1 MRFLPFNPLLP
12 LSPKT
17 SKNAVVNNPASAR
30 LCPQRTLTQNAHAE
44 NCCAVPLKAQ
54 QRGRLP
60 YDSDLRQMIAQGTW
74 LTAGAAVIDARGR
87 IIEANEEFA
96 AWAGVSPGEGA
107 LLTRVLGQKCPSWQ
121 ILLQEILDDDR
132 TFIESHLEDTSQN
145 PTHWYQ
151 LGIVRNKDQFILR
164 INRCLPPPS
173 ELAETS
179 WTSLADEK
187 ESARDLYARL
197 VRAEAQLQM
206 LSGRWPGVLFSQRAD
221 FTFSFVS
228 EKIEDWTGISP
239 AEWNRRPQKF
249 WDLVHEA
256 DAGDLQMQLAR
267 WRGRGSLT
275 TTYRIR
281 HSQTGKV
288 TYILERRDAITTSN
302 GLVLGYDGAWVDV
315 TRQTIAEKRL
325 ASAVWKETL
334 GVLTMGLAHDFSNIL
349 SGIYS
354 LSETYHS
361 MAEQGHPFQ
370 EAFALIQRTALQAS
384 QLVQRIQNLHTG
396 KVGERNYHN
405 PNDLVSDTLEVV
417 KKTVKRRVQ
426 MRTKFSNEQLA
437 LYIDPVEFQQVL
449 VNLVLNAADAM
460 PDGGDLSFETS
471 LRQEIDPA
479 MFVQGTPPRLPA
491 VCISVR
497 DTGMG
502 IPPEHLPHIF
512 DPFFTTKPLN
522 KGSGLG
528 LYNARLFAEKHDG
541 AIAVDSEEGAGTTFR
556 IWLPL
561 ADFSEAER
569 LKQEAGNRR
578 KMLLLLEPSG
588 KMLDPIASSLRMS
601 GFYVATA
608 VTEPGAI
615 ELLHSPDGPFDAVL
629 AVLNGRTRISPRIFN
644 EIDRL
649 SLPVKKVVQVAGC
662 NEDEHDSAFL
672 EAADLVMGSDVPASE
687 IAARLRAVLNR
698 PLT

>member
-1 MRFLPFNPLLP
+1 
-12 LSPKT
+12 
-17 SKNAVVNNPASAR
+17 
-30 LCPQRTLTQNAHAE
+30 
-44 NCCAVPLKAQ
+44 
-54 QRGRLP
+54 
-60 YDSDLRQMIAQGTW
+60 MIAQGTW

-87 IIEANEEFA
+87 IIDANEEFA
-96 AWAGVSPGEGA
+96 AWAGSSPGDGSF
-107 LLTRVLGQKCPSWQ
+107 LTKVLAQKCRSWQ
-121 ILLQEILDDDR
+121 VLLEEILEDDQ
-132 TFIESHLEDTSQN
+132 TFTETFLEDTSQN
-145 PTHWYQ
+145 PSHWYHFSLVRNQ
-151 LGIVRNKDQFILR
+151 KHLIVRLC
-164 INRCLPPPS
+164 RCLPPPS
-173 ELAETS
+173 DLAETS
-179 WTSLADEK
+179 WTTLAEEK
-187 ESARDLYARL
+187 ESTRELHARL

-206 LSGRWPGVLFSQRAD
+206 LSGRWPGVLFSQRPD

-239 AEWNRRPQKF
+239 AEWGRTPQKF
-249 WDLVHEA
+249 WDLVHEG
-256 DAGDLQMQLAR
+256 DAADLQMQFAR

-275 TTYRIR
+275 STYRIR

-288 TYILERRDAITTSN
+288 TYIFERRDAITTSN

-354 LSETYHS
+354 LSETYQS
-361 MAEQGHPFQ
+361 MAEPGHPFQ
-370 EAFALIQRTALQAS
+370 EGFGLIQRSSLQAT
-384 QLVQRIQNLHTG
+384 QLVQKIQNLHTG
-396 KVGERNYHN
+396 KIGERNYHN
-405 PNDLVSDTLEVV
+405 PNDLATDILEVV
-417 KKTVKRRVQ
+417 RKTVKKRVQ
-426 MRTKFSNEQLA
+426 MHTRFSKEQLA
-437 LYIDPVEFQQVL
+437 LFIDPVEFQQVL

-460 PDGGDLSFETS
+460 PDGGDLHFGTNLHE
-471 LRQEIDPA
+471 QIQPA
-479 MFVQGTPPRLPA
+479 MYMQGTPPRLPA
-491 VCISVR
+491 VCITVR

-528 LYNARLFAEKHDG
+528 LYNARLFVEKHAG
-541 AIAVDSEEGAGTTFR
+541 SIGVDSKEGVGTSFR

-569 LKQEAGNRR
+569 LNGEAGHRR

-588 KMLDPIASSLRMS
+588 KMLHAIASSLRMS
-601 GFYVATA
+601 DFYVATA

-615 ELLHSPDGPFDAVL
+615 ELLHSADGPFDAVL

-649 SLPVKKVVQVAGC
+649 KLPVKKVVQVAGC
-662 NEDEHDSAFL
+662 NVDEHDSAFL
-672 EAADLVMGSDVPASE
+672 HAADLVISSDVPASE
-687 IAARLRAVLNR
+687 IAAKLRAVLNR
-698 PLT
+698 PRT